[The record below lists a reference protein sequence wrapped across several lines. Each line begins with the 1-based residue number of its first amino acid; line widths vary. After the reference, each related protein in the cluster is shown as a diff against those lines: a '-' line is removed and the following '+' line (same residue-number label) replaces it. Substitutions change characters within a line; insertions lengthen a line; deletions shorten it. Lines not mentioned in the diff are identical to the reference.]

1 MSKLKINHVLLK
13 EENFVGPNIDA
24 WEKVSGLSG
33 LKNAL
38 ADVNG
43 IVGVIKDAGLRG
55 LGGSGFPAHIKW
67 QAVKDASGGDSSDK
81 YLICNGNE
89 DEPGTFKDE
98 AIMSRSPH
106 QIIEGSLIAAIA
118 VGANKVVY
126 YINPNA
132 ETSILAMAEAVKEW
146 VNSPHI
152 KDIEKA
158 LGKKIELKVHPSP
171 GIYIGGEET
180 AAISAVEGGFPFPRR
195 KPPFPAES
203 GVFGCP
209 TLINNMESLANV
221 GHILAN
227 GAKWFRDMGLG
238 NAVGTKIFSL
248 SGDVLKPGTYELCKG
263 TPLKDLIEEC
273 GGGMLLGKK
282 LKAIFM
288 GGPSNTLLT
297 PGDIDV
303 PLDFDSVKERGAMLG
318 TGAVIVMSEGSGV
331 VKKVAEYVEFFANS
345 SCGQCPPCK
354 TGTLY
359 LSSLLQ
365 KIDTGHGTGSDLAR
379 LKDLVKMLPGSG
391 RCHLVNGA
399 AKVVESSLEHFESEY
414 EAAIEN
420 PSRL

>member
-1 MSKLKINHVLLK
+1 MSKIKANQVLLK
-13 EENFVGPNIDA
+13 EENFVGADLKA
-24 WEKVSGLSG
+24 WESVSGLKG
-33 LKNAL
+33 LKAAL
-38 ADVNG
+38 KNVDG
-43 IVGVIKDAGLRG
+43 IVGVIKEAGLRG

-67 QAVKDASGGDSSDK
+67 QAVKDQTSAEK

-98 AIMSRSPH
+98 AIMSRTPH
-106 QIIEGSLIAAIA
+106 QIVEGSLIAALG
-118 VGANKVVY
+118 VGANKIVY
-126 YINPNA
+126 YINPHA
-132 ETSILAMAEAVKEW
+132 EASMLAMGQAVKEW
-146 VNSPHI
+146 YDSDHL
-152 KDIEKA
+152 KEIETA
-158 LGKKIELKVHPSP
+158 MGGKIELKVHPSP

-203 GVFGCP
+203 GVHGLP

-227 GAKWFRDMGLG
+227 GAQWFRNLGLG
-238 NAVGTKIFSL
+238 HAVGTKIFSL
-248 SGDVLKPGTYELCKG
+248 SGDVLRPGTYELPKG
-263 TPLKDLIEEC
+263 TPLKTLIEEF
-273 GGGMLLGKK
+273 GGGMLQGKK

-297 PGDIDV
+297 PENIDV
-303 PLDFDSVKERGAMLG
+303 PLDFDSVKERNAGLG

-359 LSSLLQ
+359 LSSLLE

-379 LKDLVKMLPGSG
+379 LKDLVKILPGSG
-391 RCHLVNGA
+391 ICHLVNGA
-399 AKVVESSLEHFESEY
+399 ATVVQSSLDNFEEEY
-414 EAAIEN
+414 KSAIEN